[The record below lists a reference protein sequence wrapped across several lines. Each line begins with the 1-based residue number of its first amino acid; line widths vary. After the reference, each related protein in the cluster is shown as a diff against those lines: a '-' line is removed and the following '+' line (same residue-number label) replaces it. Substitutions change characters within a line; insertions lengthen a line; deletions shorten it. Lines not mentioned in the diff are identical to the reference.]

1 VVLGHCWL
9 EVVHLEA
16 CTWVVHH
23 HLQVHN
29 LKQKVQMAVAEQED
43 VWLAELEVV
52 GATQGQAEACIG
64 QTARLS
70 NVGEMDRL
78 FVVEQ
83 MLLPF
88 DPSAPSP
95 SDQSS
100 FVSVA
105 PQTAGNT
112 GAHLPCAYILH
123 SAVS

>member
-1 VVLGHCWL
+1 VY
-9 EVVHLEA
+9 
-16 CTWVVHH
+16 
-23 HLQVHN
+23 

-83 MLLPF
+83 MLLLF

-112 GAHLPCAYILH
+112 GGHLPAYT
-123 SAVS
+123 